1 MSKEVALN
9 WLQNV
14 SNTLFNKDLSGH
26 LNLISKSVSL
36 RGVPGYENIDY
47 SAWSAQCEHEFTNNL
62 VKSVSYSGLKMLVA
76 NDEQIMFKTLETI
89 EAADGAINEMGIEV
103 LLKKEDD
110 GVWRVIQERVLPD
123 NEAIHDGL
131 LRRPVIMPT

>member
-1 MSKEVALN
+1 MSKEIALN

-14 SNTLFNKDLSGH
+14 TDTLFHKDLKGH

-36 RGVPGYENIDY
+36 TGVPGYENIDF

-62 VKSVSYSGLKMLVA
+62 VKSVNYSGLKLLAA
-76 NDEQIMFKTLETI
+76 NDDRIMFKTLETV
-89 EAADGAINEMGIEV
+89 EAIDGTKNSMGIEV
-103 LLKKEDD
+103 LIQKEND
-110 GVWRVIQERVLPD
+110 GIWRVIQERVLPE

-131 LRRPVIMPT
+131 LANQPIMPT